1 MSRADYPAA
10 VTSLRRSLA
19 PLAAATLLCLSL
31 AACGGDDTVA
41 SDDPTPSEAV
51 TTESDLMTTEAANTT
66 CGEYLAMTVE
76 EQVAFVD
83 REVQRKGNDADRAQW
98 DALTPEQQAKAAA
111 EGRAVCADQDPDT
124 TFAEI
129 VD

>member
-1 MSRADYPAA
+1 MT
-10 VTSLRRSLA
+10 VRRSLA
-19 PLAAATLLCLSL
+19 PLALAALLALPL
-31 AACGGDDTVA
+31 TACGGDDVEAT
-41 SDDPTPSEAV
+41 DTPSPTTA
-51 TTESDLMTTEAANTT
+51 TPTESDLMTVEAANTT

-98 DALTPEQQAKAAA
+98 DALSPEQQAKAAA
-111 EGRAVCADQDPDT
+111 EGRAVCEGQDPDT
-124 TFAEI
+124 TLGQL